1 MSKNGFPNPSVVLT
15 KQQARKFL
23 LNHHHLLKPRAL
35 PGRQGILE
43 VIQLLGCIQF
53 DPVNVVG
60 RNPDLVLQSRVRD
73 YQPSMLYD
81 LLYKDRLLWDGW
93 DKLASIYPAGDWH
106 YFGRHRK
113 HMLEGYGKPEDPPMQ
128 VAEMVREA
136 IRKNGASDSLSI
148 RHDTRMDWWWGK
160 PVSLVRA
167 CMEILYFTGELGIHH
182 RTGTRRFF
190 DFTENLLAPDLYHR
204 EDPNIT
210 QDDYHN
216 WHVLRRIGSLG
227 MARVGGSD
235 AWLGIAGLKTPER
248 VAALHRLIEDG
259 RVLLIGIQEHPGKEF
274 FIRTGDW
281 EIQAAGFD
289 GQLEDRHASFLAPL
303 DNMLWDR
310 GLVQLLFDFSYTWEV
325 YKPPA
330 RRTYGHYT
338 LPVLYGD
345 AFVARMDA
353 RMDKKSRTLVL
364 QNWWWEPDI
373 TLDSEMH
380 GALLNGIHDFSRY
393 LEADYIRVEDSAI
406 QDLL

>member
-1 MSKNGFPNPSVVLT
+1 
-15 KQQARKFL
+15 
-23 LNHHHLLKPRAL
+23 
-35 PGRQGILE
+35 
-43 VIQLLGCIQF
+43 
-53 DPVNVVG
+53 
-60 RNPDLVLQSRVRD
+60 
-73 YQPSMLYD
+73 
-81 LLYKDRLLWDGW
+81 
-93 DKLASIYPAGDWH
+93 
-106 YFGRHRK
+106 
-113 HMLEGYGKPEDPPMQ
+113 
-128 VAEMVREA
+128 
-136 IRKNGASDSLSI
+136 
-148 RHDTRMDWWWGK
+148 
-160 PVSLVRA
+160 
-167 CMEILYFTGELGIHH
+167 
-182 RTGTRRFF
+182 
-190 DFTENLLAPDLYHR
+190 
-204 EDPNIT
+204 
-210 QDDYHN
+210 
-216 WHVLRRIGSLG
+216 

-235 AWLGIAGLKTPER
+235 AWLGITGLKTPER

-281 EIQAAGFD
+281 EIQAAGLD
-289 GQLEDRHASFLAPL
+289 GQLEDRYASFLAPL

-373 TLDSEMH
+373 TLDSEMR